1 MSLVTPKK
9 YQRRSPHPHSDE
21 LMTEQHHKETCDIH
35 TIMRKYEKTGILE
48 HTAKYGPQY
57 ANYVGAPDFKQ
68 AMDYIA
74 NAHSLF
80 NQVPAKIRDRFNND
94 AGLYLEFMTNESNYE
109 EIKELGLPTEHLKAS
124 ECENAPDPTQ
134 PPPWAKPLVERAT
147 GAPEGSEE

>member
-9 YQRRSPHPHSDE
+9 YQRRSPHPYSDE

-80 NQVPAKIRDRFNND
+80 NQVPAKIRDQFDND
-94 AGLYLEFMTNESNYE
+94 AGKYLEFMTDEGNFEQ
-109 EIKELGLPTEHLKAS
+109 IKQMGLPTDHLEAAQ
-124 ECENAPDPTQ
+124 CDNAPDPTQ
-134 PPPWAKPLVERAT
+134 PPAWAKPLLEST
-147 GAPEGSEE
+147 TEAPEGSEK